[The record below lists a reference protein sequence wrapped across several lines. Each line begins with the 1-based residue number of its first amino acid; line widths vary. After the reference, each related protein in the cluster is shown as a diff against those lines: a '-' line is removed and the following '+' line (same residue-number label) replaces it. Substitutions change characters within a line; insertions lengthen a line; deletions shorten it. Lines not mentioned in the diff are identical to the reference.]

1 MTRALALLFALLA
14 GSACAGPIIEDEVRD
29 VDPKMLAKIAVT
41 PFAVSPEFKGGSGP
55 GPGPVTGPRPVTGSG
70 PESGPASDKASSSD
84 RASSSDESSAGDKP
98 SGNQGPDAAAVVTR
112 IASEAFAA
120 AGFEVI
126 PASDVM
132 HVFEAAGQ
140 PVPRDDRIALAAAA
154 AREFGATAVLSGTVY
169 RYRERSG
176 GEFGSTQ
183 PASVGVELALHTSPG
198 SRSLWTGRFDHTQHA
213 LSENALVAARYPGAG
228 SRWLTAAELA
238 RWGIESAA
246 RKLAKEQP
254 AEPR

>member
-1 MTRALALLFALLA
+1 MTRALALLLALLI
-14 GSACAGPIIEDEVRD
+14 GSACTGPIVEDEVHD
-29 VDPKMLAKIAVT
+29 VDPKRLAKIAVL
-41 PFAVSPEFKGGSGP
+41 PFAVSTEF
-55 GPGPVTGPRPVTGSG
+55 TGSG
-70 PESGPASDKASSSD
+70 TPGTAT
-84 RASSSDESSAGDKP
+84 
-98 SGNQGPDAAAVVTR
+98 GNQGPEAAALVTR

-132 HVFEAAGQ
+132 QVFQAAGQ

-176 GEFGSTQ
+176 GELGTTQ

-198 SRSLWTGRFDHTQHA
+198 SRSLWSGRFDHTQHA

-238 RWGIESAA
+238 RWGIETAA